1 MLMNKIIKS
10 TYHTFAMIILL
21 FVAILLIKHQCII
34 NKRLNLF
41 TAIALILIAIFHA
54 YDVWWFYNKEGPA
67 PI

>member
-10 TYHTFAMIILL
+10 TYHTFALIIIL
-21 FVAILLIKHQCII
+21 FVAILLMKYKCIT
-34 NKRLNLF
+34 NKRLNL
-41 TAIALILIAIFHA
+41 IISISLILIAIFHA